1 MTTGLSIQETAER
14 TGLTAHTLRYYERI
28 GLVWEVYRDAA
39 GHRRYTEED
48 VGWLVLLTRLRATG
62 MRVRDM
68 LRYAELARNGP
79 ETFAARCELLEE
91 QRARVQ
97 ARIAELQS
105 DLDLLDYKITAYRA
119 EQSEQIPARESA

>member
-1 MTTGLSIQETAER
+1 MTIGLTIQETAER

-28 GLVWEVYRDAA
+28 GLVWDVYRDTA

-91 QRARVQ
+91 QRTRVE

-105 DLDLLDYKITAYRA
+105 DLDLLNYKITAYRA

>member
-1 MTTGLSIQETAER
+1 MTTGLTIQETAER

-28 GLVWEVYRDAA
+28 GLVWEVDRDTA
-39 GHRRYTEED
+39 GHRRYTEQD
-48 VGWLVLLTRLRATG
+48 VGWLILLTRLRATG

-68 LRYAELARNGP
+68 LRYAELARQGP
-79 ETFAARCELLEE
+79 ETNPARIRLLEE
-91 QRARVQ
+91 QRARVA

-119 EQSEQIPARESA
+119 EQAEPNPVRESA

>member
-1 MTTGLSIQETAER
+1 MTTGLTIQETAAR

-28 GLVWEVYRDAA
+28 GLVWEVDRDGA
-39 GHRRYTEED
+39 GHRRYTEDD
-48 VGWLVLLTRLRATG
+48 VGWLLLLTRLRATG

-79 ETFAARCELLEE
+79 ATLAARVELLEE
-91 QRARVQ
+91 QRDRVT

-105 DLDLLDYKITAYRA
+105 DLDLLNYKITAYR
-119 EQSEQIPARESA
+119 ELQSEQIPARESA